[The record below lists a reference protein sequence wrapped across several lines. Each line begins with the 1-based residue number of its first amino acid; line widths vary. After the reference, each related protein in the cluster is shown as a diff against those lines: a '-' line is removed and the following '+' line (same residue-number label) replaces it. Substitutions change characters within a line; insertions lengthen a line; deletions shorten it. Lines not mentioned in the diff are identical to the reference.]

1 MNAPDVVPI
10 SHRPDYRT
18 DTIGRWQGG
27 QFFASAVCLGVGRYY
42 AVLHRFDDAGRH
54 LDSRIR
60 PAGDAVEAKR
70 LLAEEL
76 DALPGREYRDIAIAP
91 FAVHVDGELFGLV
104 REDYEPDDEDESD
117 DEGEQDDEG
126 EEAEK
131 DREIEEDEEAED
143 DERIHFELYPDG
155 LGFDAP
161 WCGCYDT

>member
-1 MNAPDVVPI
+1 MNAPDVIPI

-54 LDSRIR
+54 LGSRIR
-60 PAGDAVEAKR
+60 SAGDAAEAKR
-70 LLAEEL
+70 LLVEEL
-76 DALPGREYRDIAIAP
+76 DGLPGREYRDIVIAP
-91 FAVHVDGELFGLV
+91 FAVHVDGEMFGLV
-104 REDYEPDDEDESD
+104 REDYEPDDE
-117 DEGEQDDEG
+117 G
-126 EEAEK
+126 
-131 DREIEEDEEAED
+131 EEAED